1 MINICCACSIKNKE
15 EREGET
21 MIDDPYKVLGLESD
35 ASPDDVKKAYR
46 QMAKI
51 YHPDL
56 HPDDPSI
63 TEKMNEINE
72 AYDMLT
78 NPAKYAAKKA
88 QQEAQSDPGQT
99 EVTRDYSAAAQN
111 QSIARPA
118 VQPDD
123 SPEIEQ
129 AVTLLN
135 SNKFKEALDVLT
147 GVPSTGRDA
156 RWYYL
161 SGLAHQMV
169 GNYIT
174 ATDQMYK
181 ASQLEPQNQT
191 YMQLF
196 LQFQKTGQMYEKSTK
211 GFPISPLILVIGV
224 VAFLLGKFY
233 AGN

>member
-1 MINICCACSIKNKE
+1 
-15 EREGET
+15 
-21 MIDDPYKVLGLESD
+21 MIDDPYKVLGLEQS
-35 ASPDDVKKAYR
+35 ASADDVKKAYR
-46 QMAKI
+46 QMAKT

-78 NPAKYAAKKA
+78 NPAKYAVKKA
-88 QQEAQSDPGQT
+88 QEEAQNAPGQT
-99 EVTRDYSAAAQN
+99 EVARDYGAAAAAQS
-111 QSIARPA
+111 QAIPRPA
-118 VQPDD
+118 VQSED

-129 AVTLLN
+129 AVHLLN

-174 ATDQMYK
+174 ATDQMYR